1 MFEFKSRQLIAF
13 SLILLLISSLLMI
26 WQPGYHFFVG
36 GLMTAILVS
45 LFVQQNGITYFTTAW
60 SLLLIVGISILES
73 LHAQMTTET
82 VLQHTF
88 SFLLVLGTGM
98 FTLYVKGLYQKL
110 YAEEEQLN
118 ALFQYATEGIIL
130 TDEKG
135 NIVLANPAAERIFG
149 YESKAL
155 QGLHIEQ
162 LVPHRFNEMHT
173 RHREHFY
180 QHPAH
185 RRMGAGRDLYGRK
198 KNGEEFPVEVS
209 LSFFSQ
215 HKRFFVIAFVVD
227 ITLRKQAEQHLLQQK
242 EALEKLTEDM
252 RRMNQQL
259 EQEVERRTHHL
270 QQALLQLEQSRAE
283 LQEALQKEKELS
295 EIKSRFVSMASHEF
309 RTPLSTILSSAS
321 LILRYA
327 ASAQQEMREKHVQRI
342 KDAVAHMNN
351 LLEDFL
357 SLGKLEEGKVDVRK
371 ESFSLYEL
379 VEEVKEEIQPLL
391 KPGQHFHCHCEGME
405 NVFTDKQMLKAMLMN
420 LLTNA
425 SKFSAENKPVFLELY
440 RRPEKL
446 EVRVK
451 DEGMGIPEREQHHLF
466 SSFFRASNAI
476 NIQGTGL
483 GLHIV
488 KRYVDLLGGE
498 IHVISQEGKGTE
510 INFSIPLNNT

>member
-1 MFEFKSRQLIAF
+1 MFEFKSHHLSIF
-13 SLILLLISSLLMI
+13 SLLLLIISSLLMV

-45 LFVQQNGITYFTTAW
+45 LFIQRNSITYFATAW
-60 SLLLIVGISILES
+60 SILLIVGISIVEW
-73 LHAQMTTET
+73 LHAQMNIET
-82 VLQHTF
+82 ILQHAF

-118 ALFQYATEGIIL
+118 ALFQHATEGIIL
-130 TDEKG
+130 TDEQG
-135 NIVLANPAAERIFG
+135 YIVLANPAAERIFG
-149 YESKAL
+149 YENKAL
-155 QGLHIEQ
+155 QGVHIEQ

-173 RHREHFY
+173 THRQQFY
-180 QHPAH
+180 RKPAH

-198 KNGEEFPVEVS
+198 KDGQEFPVEVS
-209 LSFFSQ
+209 LSFFYQ
-215 HKRFFVIAFVVD
+215 HKRFYVIAFVVD

-242 EALEKLTEDM
+242 EALEKLTDDM
-252 RRMNQQL
+252 RRMNQRL
-259 EQEVERRTHHL
+259 EQEVERRTYHL
-270 QQALLQLEQSRAE
+270 QQALMQLEQSRRE

-321 LILRYA
+321 LILRYTDA
-327 ASAQQEMREKHVQRI
+327 EQQQQREKHVLRI

-357 SLGKLEEGKVDVRK
+357 SLGKLEEGKVEVRK
-371 ESFSLYEL
+371 EFFPLHEL
-379 VEEVKEEIQPLL
+379 VDEVKEEILPLF
-391 KPGQHFHCHCEGME
+391 KPGQQLHCQYSGEAD
-405 NVFTDKQMLKAMLMN
+405 VYTDKQMLKAILMN

-425 SKFSAENKPVFLELY
+425 SKFSPENKPVVLELHQDNGQ
-440 RRPEKL
+440 L
-446 EVRVK
+446 SVCVK

-466 SSFFRASNAI
+466 SSFFRASNVT

-488 KRYVDLLGGE
+488 KRYVDLLGGQIALNSE
-498 IHVISQEGKGTE
+498 EGRGTE
-510 INFSIPLNNT
+510 VRFSIPL

>member
-1 MFEFKSRQLIAF
+1 MFEFKSRQLIVF
-13 SLILLLISSLLMI
+13 SLLLLIISSLLMI

-45 LFVQQNGITYFTTAW
+45 LFIQRNGITYFTTAW
-60 SLLLIVGISILES
+60 SLLLITGISIEEW
-73 LHAQMTTET
+73 LHGEITTET
-82 VLQHTF
+82 TLQHSF

-118 ALFQYATEGIIL
+118 ALFEHATEGIML
-130 TDEKG
+130 TDEQG
-135 NIVLANPAAERIFG
+135 YIVLANPAAERIFS
-149 YESKAL
+149 YESKEL
-155 QGLHIEQ
+155 QGIHIEQ
-162 LVPHRFNEMHT
+162 LVPHRFHEMHS
-173 RHREHFY
+173 RHRQQFY

-198 KNGEEFPVEVS
+198 KDGQEFPVEVS
-209 LSFFSQ
+209 LSFFYQ
-215 HKRFFVIAFVVD
+215 HKRFYVIAFVVD

-242 EALEKLTEDM
+242 EALEKLTDDM
-252 RRMNQQL
+252 RRMNQEL
-259 EQEVERRTHHL
+259 EGEVERRTHHL
-270 QQALLQLEQSRAE
+270 QQTLMQLEQSRRE

-321 LILRYA
+321 LILRYTGA
-327 ASAQQEMREKHVQRI
+327 EQQQQREKHVHRI

-357 SLGKLEEGKVDVRK
+357 SLGKLEEGKVEVRK
-371 ESFSLYEL
+371 EYFSLSEL
-379 VEEVKEEIQPLL
+379 VDEVKEEILPLF
-391 KPGQHFHCHCEGME
+391 KPGQHLECRFSGEAEVH
-405 NVFTDKQMLKAMLMN
+405 TDKQMLKAILIN

-425 SKFSAENKPVFLELY
+425 SKFSPENKPVLLELY
-440 RRPEKL
+440 RDTSWLR
-446 EVRVK
+446 VSVK

-466 SSFFRASNAI
+466 SSFFRASNAT

-488 KRYVDLLGGE
+488 KRYVDLLNGQITINSEQGR
-498 IHVISQEGKGTE
+498 GTE
-510 INFSIPLNNT
+510 VHFSIPI